1 MAFLFFGE
9 IRLSLPVGCD
19 YRDYRNFFCSIDSCS
34 FAIIEKYF
42 VLATIIILLILV
54 VIAIIATSYQ

>member
-9 IRLSLPVGCD
+9 IRLSLPVGFD
-19 YRDYRNFFCSIDSCS
+19 YRDYRNFTCSRDYCT

-42 VLATIIILLILV
+42 VLAIIIIILILV
-54 VIAIIATSYQ
+54 VFAIIALSYQ